1 MNIAKLAVSR
11 PVTVLMVVFT
21 AIFLGFVS
29 LSRLSVDL
37 LPEMNFPIAAVATT
51 YEGAGPQEVE
61 SLVTRPIEE
70 AMTSLGN
77 VTGVSSVSSRG
88 QSLVIVEFD
97 WGTDMDFAAL
107 DMRERVDQ
115 VKEFLPDGAG
125 TPRILRF
132 DPSAAPIIQLGMGG
146 RRDVSELK
154 RLAEDVV
161 KNRVERIGGV
171 ASVMVSGGQD
181 RQVHVHLDPT
191 LMRVVRCSF

>member
-11 PVTVLMVVFT
+11 PVTVWMVVFT
-21 AIFLGFVS
+21 AIFLGFIS

-70 AMTSLGN
+70 AMTALGD
-77 VTGVSSVSSRG
+77 VTRVSSVSTRG

-97 WGTDMDFAAL
+97 WGTDMNFATL

-115 VKEFLPDGAG
+115 VKEFLPEGAG
-125 TPRILRF
+125 ARGSSNLTRLPH
-132 DPSAAPIIQLGMGG
+132 PSFNWAWEAAVTS
-146 RRDVSELK
+146 RSSSESPK
-154 RLAEDVV
+154 T
-161 KNRVERIGGV
+161 
-171 ASVMVSGGQD
+171 S
-181 RQVHVHLDPT
+181 
-191 LMRVVRCSF
+191 

>member
-11 PVTVLMVVFT
+11 PVTVWMVVFT
-21 AIFLGFVS
+21 AIFLGFIS

-70 AMTSLGN
+70 AMTALGDVN
-77 VTGVSSVSSRG
+77 RVSSVSTRG

-97 WGTDMDFAAL
+97 WGTDMNFATL

-115 VKEFLPDGAG
+115 VKEFLPEGAG
-125 TPRILRF
+125 APRILKF
-132 DPSAAPIIQLGMGG
+132 DPSSTPIIQLGMGG
-146 RRDVSELK
+146 GRDVSELK
-154 RLAEDVV
+154 RMAED
-161 KNRVERIGGV
+161 
-171 ASVMVSGGQD
+171 S
-181 RQVHVHLDPT
+181 
-191 LMRVVRCSF
+191 